1 MEREGLSGRAV
12 GGHAAQR
19 PLPADGPRGRRRAGA
34 GARRVVS
41 FDRTLRRHRLP
52 PLDAATIDVLQ
63 VNLGKL
69 CNQACA
75 HCHVEAGPDGR
86 EALTRPVAEQCL
98 ETLSRFAIQTL
109 DLTGGAPEL
118 NPNFRWL
125 VEQARGMGRRVID
138 RCNLTVLLLPS
149 QHDLVD
155 FLAGR
160 QVEIVASLPCFRSA
174 TTDAQ
179 RGAGVFARSIEALR
193 RLNSAD
199 YGRGGLR
206 LTLVHNPPGAVLPGG
221 QPALE
226 REYRRAL
233 DGRFGIVFDELFT
246 IVNMPIGRFRETLAR
261 CGGLESYMRLL
272 VRHFS
277 AEAAQAVMCRDHL
290 SVGWDGTLYDCDFNQ
305 ALGLRVHRDAPQSL
319 ADLLASGAVAR
330 RIATGP
336 HCFGCTAGAG
346 SSCVGS
352 LIAES

>member
-1 MEREGLSGRAV
+1 MERKGLSGRAV
-12 GGHAAQR
+12 GGGAAQR
-19 PLPADGPRGRRRAGA
+19 PLSADHPRGRSRGGA
-34 GARRVVS
+34 GSSRAVS
-41 FDRTLRRHRLP
+41 FDRTLRRRGLP
-52 PLDAATIDVLQ
+52 PLEAATIEVLQ

-75 HCHVEAGPDGR
+75 HCHVEAGPNGR
-86 EALTRPVAEQCL
+86 EALSREVAEQCL
-98 ETLSRFAIQTL
+98 ETLRRFAIPTL

-118 NPNFRWL
+118 NANFRWL
-125 VEQARGMGRRVID
+125 VEQARAMGRRVID

-160 QVEIVASLPCFRSA
+160 QVEVVASLPCFRSA

-179 RGAGVFARSIEALR
+179 RGAGIFARSIEALR
-193 RLNSAD
+193 RLNAAG

-206 LTLVHNPPGAVLPGG
+206 LTLVHNPPGAALPDCQQVLEG
-221 QPALE
+221 
-226 REYRRAL
+226 EYRRAL
-233 DGRFGIVFDELFT
+233 DRRFGIVFDELYT
-246 IVNMPIGRFRETLAR
+246 IVNMPIGRFHETLVR
-261 CGGLESYMRLL
+261 SGGLESYMRLL

-277 AEAAQAVMCRDHL
+277 AEAAQAVMCRNLL

-330 RIATGP
+330 RVATGP

-346 SSCVGS
+346 SSCAGS
-352 LIAES
+352 LMAES